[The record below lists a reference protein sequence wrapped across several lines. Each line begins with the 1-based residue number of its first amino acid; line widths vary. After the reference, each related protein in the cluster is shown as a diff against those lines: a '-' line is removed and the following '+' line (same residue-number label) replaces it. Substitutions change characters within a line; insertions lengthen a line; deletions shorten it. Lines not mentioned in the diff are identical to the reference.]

1 MRIVANQ
8 LLKTSFYGFR
18 DQLECNLVYAFI
30 DVLKLNIGLWDG
42 LYFFL
47 YPIFCFIIL
56 NINLLLSFSKKIVIK
71 TFLMFV

>member
-42 LYFFL
+42 LYFFI
-47 YPIFCFIIL
+47 PDIL
-56 NINLLLSFSKKIVIK
+56 FYYFKY
-71 TFLMFV
+71 